1 MNIMLKLI
9 VILTLVLSATSAHA
23 VSIINNF
30 GLTSPGIT
38 IGFDEDLSIP
48 TDTAITNQYESLGI
62 TISPN
67 LYQSNANGSLFP
79 NIDNHNLGSSIST
92 NTVRPFTLQFVNDQ
106 TEVAFAMVTNPGT
119 TSFEAF
125 LGTVP
130 IESFSTT
137 TNPTNVN
144 NFYGFKTNTVF
155 DSIVVNVTP
164 GTNGTMFMDNLQL
177 GSASSG
183 EPIPEPTTLLLMGV
197 GIAGLI
203 GGAAGK
209 KLKQK

>member
-1 MNIMLKLI
+1 MNIILKLI

-30 GLTSPGIT
+30 GLTTPGIT
-38 IGFDEDLSIP
+38 IEFDEDLSIP

-67 LYQSNANGSLFP
+67 LYQSNVDGSLFP

-92 NTVRPFTLQFVNDQ
+92 NTVRPFTLHFVNDQ
-106 TEVAFAMVTNPGT
+106 TKVAFAMVTNMGT

-130 IESFSTT
+130 VESFSTA
-137 TNPTNVN
+137 TNVNAN
-144 NFYGFKTNTVF
+144 NFYGFKNIVF
-155 DSIVVNVTP
+155 NSIVVNVTP
-164 GTNGTMFMDNLQL
+164 GISGTMFMDNLQL
-177 GSASSG
+177 GSTGSEA
-183 EPIPEPTTLLLMGV
+183 PIPEPATLLLMGV

-209 KLKQK
+209 KLKKK